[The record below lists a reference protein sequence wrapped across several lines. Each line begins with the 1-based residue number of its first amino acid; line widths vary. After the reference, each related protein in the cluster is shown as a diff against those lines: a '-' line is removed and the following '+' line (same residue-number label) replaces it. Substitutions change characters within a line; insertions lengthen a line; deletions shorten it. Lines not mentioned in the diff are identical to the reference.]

1 MTFVY
6 LHGFRSSPASVK
18 AAQFAAAIAALPAA
32 KRPALH
38 VPTLTD
44 RPAQA
49 LAQIERLVAAAES
62 PVCLV
67 GSSLGGF
74 YATVAAERHRLRA
87 VLVNPAL
94 RPDEGL
100 RAYAGVQTNLYTGES
115 FEVTT
120 DHFAELQEMRVDRI
134 SRPERYFLMVQSGDD
149 VLDYR
154 RAVAFYQGAWQ
165 FVQGGGDHAFAGFEA
180 QIPAILRFA
189 GSNSRHCP
197 VFPR

>member
-1 MTFVY
+1 MARDALTFVY

-18 AAQFAAAIAALPAA
+18 AAQFAAAVAALSAA

-74 YATVAAERHRLRA
+74 YATVAAERHGLRA

-189 GSNSRHCP
+189 GLE
-197 VFPR
+197 

>member
-18 AAQFAAAIAALPAA
+18 AAQFAVAVAAMPAA
-32 KRPALH
+32 TRPALH

-74 YATVAAERHRLRA
+74 YATVAAERHGLRA

-100 RAYAGVQTNLYTGES
+100 RAYAGVQTNLYTGER

-189 GSNSRHCP
+189 GLE
-197 VFPR
+197 